1 MLLKMW
7 CCTLRSMDRTNHK
20 FPVHATRNVQTQLKS
35 TVSALYIVVVFFG
48 TYNRSISVEESPP
61 SSLHVYDSPEV
72 DKAPQLAIQE
82 VCSDN
87 SLSVRYPYT
96 VLYRESMLFS
106 DRSV

>member
-1 MLLKMW
+1 
-7 CCTLRSMDRTNHK
+7 MDRTNHK

-35 TVSALYIVVVFFG
+35 TVSALYIACYCVFG
-48 TYNRSISVEESPP
+48 AYNRSISVEESPP

-106 DRSV
+106 NRSV